1 MVKLDDVAK
10 LAGVS
15 KGTASRVLNNRGYI
29 SQQTR
34 ERIEAAVKE
43 LNYYPNENAR
53 NLLKRRSGMIGV
65 VVPTITYPYYSEMIS
80 FLEQYLKASGY
91 KILLCNTS
99 FSSGA
104 SQDYI
109 KLLNNRVDGAIIFNY
124 KLTKQDY
131 ASLSFPIVS
140 IDRHVRDEASYVAS
154 DHVQGG
160 TLAADCLLRC
170 GCRRVIQIGGSFED
184 DAPWNIRHQVFRDI
198 MAKNHVHCVSYEQVR
213 DSHTFHDYRQI
224 VLDLLREHPQTDG
237 IFCNDLCA
245 AAALSAATF
254 LHLRVP
260 EDLKLIGYDGTLLSE
275 IVTPSITTVWQN
287 TEKIAASAAEFIVK
301 MIDDPGF
308 SSCHLTLGV
317 KLIERDSTRCG

>member
-1 MVKLDDVAK
+1 
-10 LAGVS
+10 
-15 KGTASRVLNNRGYI
+15 
-29 SQQTR
+29 
-34 ERIEAAVKE
+34 
-43 LNYYPNENAR
+43 
-53 NLLKRRSGMIGV
+53 
-65 VVPTITYPYYSEMIS
+65 
-80 FLEQYLKASGY
+80 
-91 KILLCNTS
+91 
-99 FSSGA
+99 
-104 SQDYI
+104 
-109 KLLNNRVDGAIIFNY
+109 
-124 KLTKQDY
+124 
-131 ASLSFPIVS
+131 
-140 IDRHVRDEASYVAS
+140 
-154 DHVQGG
+154 
-160 TLAADCLLRC
+160 
-170 GCRRVIQIGGSFED
+170 
-184 DAPWNIRHQVFRDI
+184 

-224 VLDLLREHPQTDG
+224 VLELLREHPQTDG